1 VDGAD
6 EPLVAARGAVPPGA
20 FDCAAR
26 RLVRED
32 FDMVALVSNSG
43 RSK

>member
-1 VDGAD
+1 MDL
-6 EPLVAARGAVPPGA
+6 ERTQEQKMIVAQT
-20 FDCAAR
+20 R